1 MAKQLLFSDSARRK
15 MMGGV
20 DILAQAVGSTL
31 GPTGRNVIISK
42 SFGGPLV
49 TKDGVTV
56 SKEIELPD
64 PFENMGAKLVN
75 VVASKTSDVAGDGT
89 TTATIL
95 ARAIYREGL
104 RNVTSGANPTA
115 VRRGIEKAVE
125 VAVSE
130 LHEKLSRPVS
140 KKEEIAQVAAISANN
155 DPAIGNMLA
164 DAVERVGRDGVITVE
179 EGKTASTTLEFVEG
193 MQFDKGYL
201 SPYFVTSPTTME
213 VIFEDALILLHEK
226 KISSLREMIPLL
238 EKVAQSGKPLLIV
251 AEDLEGEALATL
263 VVNKLRGVL
272 NIAAVKAPGFGDR
285 RKAMLGDMAVLT
297 GGTVIS
303 EDLGLKLENLQLS
316 QLGRAKQVK
325 VDKDTTTIIQG
336 DGKKADIQR
345 RIDQLRRQIE
355 ETDSE
360 YDKEKFQ
367 ERLAKLSGGVALVR
381 VGAPTE
387 ADMKQT
393 KARVED
399 ALHATRAAAE
409 EGIVPGGGVALIRVI
424 PAVEKLHAELQGD
437 EKLGAAI
444 VLRAL
449 EEPTRYIASNSGHD
463 GGVIAQE
470 VKSNSGAVGFDANTG
485 NFVDMF
491 EAGIIDPTKVTRTA
505 LQNAASIA
513 ALMLTTEA
521 MVTSIKD
528 DEKEALPRS
537 KALSARD
544 LGGKGNLARDGSLQ
558 SVPPGFFFRR
568 ESHFLVSIPSVPAGS
583 SVRNWC
589 RMIFWE
595 YQWSWVKSRDGLF
608 PALQRP

>member
-1 MAKQLLFSDSARRK
+1 VAKQLLFSDAARRK
-15 MMGGV
+15 MMQGV

-31 GPTGRNVIISK
+31 GPTGRNVILSK
-42 SFGGPLV
+42 SFGGPVV

-56 SKEIELPD
+56 AKEIELKD

-115 VRRGIEKAVE
+115 IRRGIEKAVE
-125 VAVSE
+125 VAVRE
-130 LHEKLSRPVS
+130 LQEKISRPVS
-140 KKEEIAQVAAISANN
+140 KKEEIAQVGAISANN

-164 DAVERVGRDGVITVE
+164 DAVEKVGRDGVITVE

-201 SPYFVTSPTTME
+201 SPYFVTHPTTME
-213 VIFEDALILLHEK
+213 TIFEDALILLHEK

-238 EKVAQSGKPLLIV
+238 EKVAQSGKPLLII
-251 AEDLEGEALATL
+251 AEDVEGEALATL

-272 NIAAVKAPGFGDR
+272 NVCAVKAPGFGDR

-303 EDLGLKLENLQLS
+303 EDLGLKLENLQIS

-325 VDKDTTTIIQG
+325 VDKDSTTLIQG
-336 DGKKADIQR
+336 AGKKSDIQR
-345 RIDQLRRQIE
+345 RIEQLRRQIE

-367 ERLAKLSGGVALVR
+367 ERLAKLTGGVALIR

-409 EGIVPGGGVALIRVI
+409 EGIVPGGGVALIRVM
-424 PAVEKLHAELQGD
+424 PAVQQLHDSLQGD

-449 EEPTRYIASNSGHD
+449 EEPVRYIAANSGHD
-463 GGVIAQE
+463 GGVVAEE
-470 VKSNSGAVGFDANTG
+470 VKSREGAIGFDANTG
-485 NFVDMF
+485 EFVDMF
-491 EAGIIDPTKVTRTA
+491 AAGIIDPTKVTRTA

-513 ALMLTTEA
+513 GLMLTTEA
-521 MVTSIKD
+521 MITSIKE
-528 DEKEALPRS
+528 DEKE
-537 KALSARD
+537 
-544 LGGKGNLARDGSLQ
+544 GGRIEGA
-558 SVPPGFFFRR
+558 
-568 ESHFLVSIPSVPAGS
+568 
-583 SVRNWC
+583 VR
-589 RMIFWE
+589 
-595 YQWSWVKSRDGLF
+595 
-608 PALQRP
+608 

>member
-1 MAKQLLFSDSARRK
+1 VAKQLLFSDAARRK
-15 MMGGV
+15 MLEGV
-20 DILAQAVGSTL
+20 DTLARAVGTTL
-31 GPTGRNVIISK
+31 GPTGRNVILSK
-42 SFGGPLV
+42 SFGGPTV

-56 SKEIELPD
+56 SKEIELAD

-75 VVASKTSDVAGDGT
+75 QVASKTSDVAGDGT

-104 RNVTSGANPTA
+104 KNITSGANPTA

-125 VAVSE
+125 AAVTE
-130 LHEKLSRPVS
+130 LTSKVSRPVS
-140 KKEEIAQVAAISANN
+140 KKEEIAQVGAISANN
-155 DPAIGNMLA
+155 DPTIGKMLA

-179 EGKTASTTLEFVEG
+179 EGKTATTTLEFVEG

-201 SPYFVTSPTTME
+201 SPYFVTNPSTME

-238 EKVAQSGKPLLIV
+238 EKVAQSGQPLLIIS
-251 AEDLEGEALATL
+251 EDVEGEALATL

-325 VDKDTTTIIQG
+325 VNKDSTTIIQG
-336 DGKKADIQR
+336 AGKRSEIQR
-345 RIDQLRRQIE
+345 RIDQLRRQID
-355 ETDSE
+355 ETESE

-367 ERLAKLSGGVALVR
+367 ERLAKLSGGVALIR
-381 VGAPTE
+381 VGAPSETE
-387 ADMKQT
+387 MKQT

-409 EGIVPGGGVALIRVI
+409 EGIVPGGGVALLRVI
-424 PAVEKLHAELQGD
+424 PAVQKVNDSLSGD
-437 EKLGAAI
+437 ERLGSAI

-449 EEPTRYIASNSGHD
+449 EEPIRYIASNSGYD
-463 GGVIAQE
+463 GAVIAEE
-470 VKSNSGAVGFDANTG
+470 VRSREAAMGFDANTG
-485 NFVDMF
+485 DFVDMYA
-491 EAGIIDPTKVTRTA
+491 AGIIDPTKVTRSA

-513 ALMLTTEA
+513 SLMLTTEA
-521 MVTSIKD
+521 MITNIKD
-528 DEKEALPRS
+528 DEKENA
-537 KALSARD
+537 ARIE
-544 LGGKGNLARDGSLQ
+544 G
-558 SVPPGFFFRR
+558 
-568 ESHFLVSIPSVPAGS
+568 
-583 SVRNWC
+583 SVR
-589 RMIFWE
+589 
-595 YQWSWVKSRDGLF
+595 
-608 PALQRP
+608 